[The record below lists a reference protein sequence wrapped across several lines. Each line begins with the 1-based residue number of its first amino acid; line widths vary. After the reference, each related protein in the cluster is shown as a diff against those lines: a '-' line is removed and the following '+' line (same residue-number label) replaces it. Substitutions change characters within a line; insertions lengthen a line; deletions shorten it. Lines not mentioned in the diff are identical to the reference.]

1 MKKTWQAP
9 RILVQEFEAN
19 EYVAACYDLFCA
31 ISGDGYGKP
40 KSKGGSGGS
49 YFNDLRS
56 WGKFTIVRDGLAH
69 GDPCALGSSYDNV
82 NHDFYERNKPGTR
95 VDPSSVNISDDKDPN
110 GPGLYAAWIST
121 DSNGDQYQ
129 HYGYAVLNDANRP
142 NHS

>member
-1 MKKTWQAP
+1 MKKNWQAP
-9 RILVQEFEAN
+9 RIRVQEFEAN
-19 EYVAACYDLFCA
+19 EYVATCYDLFCA

-40 KSKGGSGGS
+40 KSKGGS

-56 WGKFTIVRDGLAH
+56 WGNFTIVRDGLAH
-69 GDPCALGSSYDNV
+69 GDPCALGSSYDDV

-121 DSNGDQYQ
+121 DSNGDHYQ

>member
-1 MKKTWQAP
+1 MKKNWQAP

-40 KSKGGSGGS
+40 KSKGGS
-49 YFNDLRS
+49 YFNHLRS
-56 WGKFTIVRDGLAH
+56 WGNFTIVRDGLAH
-69 GDPCALGSSYDNV
+69 GDPCALGSSYDDV

-121 DSNGDQYQ
+121 DSNGDHYQ